1 MVPGA
6 AFPCPLP
13 VPLSA
18 LTLVSPP
25 LLSCDRPRSRPV
37 PPARSESLR
46 AESLRAESLPAECLP
61 AACSRC
67 RPPVLAAPY
76 EPSVGFMLAGFICM
90 GVLFGCPILK
100 IFKDKVKSKLEAKEQ
115 SGP

>member
-1 MVPGA
+1 M
-6 AFPCPLP
+6 
-13 VPLSA
+13 PLSA

-25 LLSCDRPRSRPV
+25 LLSCDRPRSALFRQPAPSLC
-37 PPARSESLR
+37 PPSVRAASLTP
-46 AESLRAESLPAECLP
+46 SPAC
-61 AACSRC
+61 
-67 RPPVLAAPY
+67 VAAPY